1 MSHDTTALLDV
12 REIAVD
18 YRRGTV
24 RKRALHALS
33 LRIQPAQAVAIIG
46 ETGSGKTTLARAIL
60 GLVKLDRGSVQI
72 GGEHVSRFSARQW
85 LQFRR
90 KGLVQYVFQ
99 DPLQSLDPELPVGES
114 IAEPL
119 HVQGKQSATERAAAV
134 ARYSQLLALDPSLLH
149 RFPGEL
155 SGGQRQRVAIARA
168 LITEPR
174 LLVLDEPVS
183 ALDAATRVQVLQ
195 LLARLRAA
203 GTALLLISHD
213 LGSVASMTDRTLV
226 LYRGTVVEDDA
237 TRSVITR
244 PRHAYTRLLV
254 GSAPTLTGGSLSRE
268 RRNALRAELSA
279 LSDAPYDTEA
289 RRLEVE

>member
-1 MSHDTTALLDV
+1 MSPDTPDLLDV
-12 REIAVD
+12 RELAVD

-24 RKRALHALS
+24 RKSALHAVS
-33 LRIQPAQAVAIIG
+33 LRMQAAEAVAIIG

-60 GLVKLDRGSVQI
+60 GLVKPDHGSVQI
-72 GGEHVSRFSARQW
+72 AGEDVGRFSAKQW
-85 LQFRR
+85 TRFRR

-99 DPLQSLDPELPVGES
+99 DPLQSLDPDLTAGES

-119 HVQGKQSATERAAAV
+119 RVQGKHSAAERVAAV
-134 ARYSQLLALDPSLLH
+134 SRYSQLMALEPSLLS

-168 LITEPR
+168 LITEPQ
-174 LLVLDEPVS
+174 LLILDEPVS
-183 ALDAATRVQVLQ
+183 ALDAATRVHVLQ
-195 LLARLRAA
+195 LLTRLRAA

-213 LGSVASMTDRTLV
+213 LGSVASMTDRTIV
-226 LYRGTVVEDDA
+226 LYRGTIVEDD
-237 TRSVITR
+237 TTHSVITR

-254 GSAPTLTGGSLSRE
+254 GSAPTLAGGSISRE

-279 LSDAPYDTEA
+279 LSGTPE